1 MKATWKRV
9 IALILVLVMVQVQ
22 GISVRAEANKSN
34 QNTSSVITETYI
46 NPLYADEIQESD
58 LVSPDEASA
67 IATYANEEYTDSVEE
82 AGAKIC
88 EGMKQREE
96 SIVIYFQAP
105 EYSKELLV
113 EIANQ
118 ALVHTGNP
126 TEGDYLRWQY
136 GGWTSSTS
144 YYTKDST
151 DYMTITYTYTYYTTS
166 EQEAAVDEKVDEV
179 LTDLDVTNKNDYQ
192 KIRATYDYICEHT
205 VYDYDNLEDDEYK
218 LKYTAYAALIDGK
231 AVCQGYA
238 LLFYRLALELGVDS
252 RLISGTGNGGAHGWN
267 ITELND
273 VYYNLDTTW
282 DAGESE
288 YSYFLKCDA
297 NFKGHERDEE
307 YATEE
312 FYASY
317 PMAEEDYVVIETCDP
332 GNHDYEA
339 EFAWTEVTDADGNKT
354 GEYTAVATLTCAVCG
369 DQVTNLQAEVTI
381 DEENSIPATCK
392 DEGENIYIAKVTYE
406 DKSYT
411 DEKRV
416 ATSTTD
422 HTWEEE
428 YRGDKEATC
437 EEAGSESI
445 HCSVCGATKAGSAK
459 EIPATGHDWDEGK
472 VTKEASCAE
481 EGEKTYTCTKC
492 GETKTEIIEKLD
504 HTWEDEYTVDKK
516 ATCEEAGSESIH
528 CSVCGAIQEE
538 SVKEIPKTEHDW
550 NEGEVTKEASC
561 AEEGVKT
568 YTCTK
573 CGETKTES
581 IEKLDHTWE
590 EKYTI
595 DKEATCEEDGSKSI
609 HCSVCGAIK
618 EESVQKISATGHNF
632 GEWVITKE
640 PTEKEEGLQER
651 KCQNQGCSEKETET
665 IPKLATASVQY
676 KTHIQTFGWEEE
688 WKSDGELSGTE
699 GQAKRLEAIQIQ
711 LKDQEYSGDIVYKTH
726 VQSFGWQNEVKNGKI
741 SGTEGKAKRLEAIKI
756 YLTGEMADKYDI
768 YYCVHAQTYGWLG
781 WAKNGEYAGT
791 AGLSKRL
798 EAIEI
803 VLVEKGGKAP
813 EAVGNTD
820 TAYVTA
826 NSSSG
831 EKSKNY
837 VTYRT
842 HVQTYGWQDWKYD
855 GEMSGTEGQAKRLE
869 GIEIQFADNMNSDE
883 KYEGDIEYQ
892 THIQTS
898 GWEKNWAK
906 NGDLSGTSGQ
916 SKRLEAIRIRLTG
929 EMAEHYDVYYRVHA
943 QTFGWLGWACNGAE
957 AGTAGYGK
965 RLEGIEIVL
974 VEKNGKAPGD
984 TANAFKEKQNQRID
998 MKKSQ
1003 EGNKYPLDFFMSK
1016 CF

>member
-9 IALILVLVMVQVQ
+9 IALILVLVMAQVQ

-46 NPLYADEIQESD
+46 NPLYADEIRESD
-58 LVSPDEASA
+58 LASPDEASA

-82 AGAKIC
+82 AGAKIR

-136 GGWTSSTS
+136 GSWTSSTS

-317 PMAEEDYVVIETCDP
+317 PIAEEDYVIPEICEP
-332 GNHDYEA
+332 GQHQYEA
-339 EFAWTEVTDADGNKT
+339 SFEWTEITDEKGNGT
-354 GEYTAVATLTCAVCG
+354 GQYSATATLTCTVCG
-369 DQVTNLQAEVTI
+369 DEVGNLEAEVAY
-381 DEENSIPATCK
+381 DEENSIPATCEQTGQ
-392 DEGENIYIAKVTYE
+392 DSYIATVTYE
-406 DKSYT
+406 EKTYT
-411 DEKRV
+411 GEKEVEIPV
-416 ATSTTD
+416 AD

-428 YRGDKEATC
+428 Y
-437 EEAGSESI
+437 
-445 HCSVCGATKAGSAK
+445 
-459 EIPATGHDWDEGK
+459 
-472 VTKEASCAE
+472 
-481 EGEKTYTCTKC
+481 
-492 GETKTEIIEKLD
+492 
-504 HTWEDEYTVDKK
+504 TVDKE

-538 SVKEIPKTEHDW
+538 SV
-550 NEGEVTKEASC
+550 
-561 AEEGVKT
+561 
-568 YTCTK
+568 
-573 CGETKTES
+573 
-581 IEKLDHTWE
+581 
-590 EKYTI
+590 
-595 DKEATCEEDGSKSI
+595 
-609 HCSVCGAIK
+609 
-618 EESVQKISATGHNF
+618 QKIPATGHNF

-640 PTEKEEGLQER
+640 PTEQEEGLQER
-651 KCQNQGCSEKETET
+651 ACQNQGCSKKETET
-665 IPKLATASVQY
+665 IPKLATVSVQY
-676 KTHIQTFGWEEE
+676 RTHVQTYSWEEE
-688 WKSDGELSGTE
+688 WRSDGDLSGTE

-711 LKDQEYSGDIVYKTH
+711 LKDQKYTGDIVYKTH
-726 VQSFGWQNEVKNGKI
+726 VQTYGWQSEVKNGTT

-756 YLTGEMADKYDI
+756 YLTGEMAEKYDV

-798 EAIEI
+798 EGIKI
-803 VLVEKGGKAP
+803 VLVEKGGKEP
-813 EAVGNTD
+813 QQEGNTD
-820 TAYVTA
+820 AAYVTA
-826 NSSSG
+826 NSASG
-831 EKSKNY
+831 EKSTNY

-842 HVQTYGWQDWKYD
+842 HVQTIGWQDWKYD
-855 GEMSGTEGQAKRLE
+855 GVMSGTEGQSKRLE
-869 GIEIQFADNMNSDE
+869 GIEIQLADNLNTDE

-892 THIQTS
+892 THIQGY
-898 GWEKNWAK
+898 GWEEDWKGTWAK
-906 NGDLSGTSGQ
+906 NGALSGTESQ
-916 SKRLEAIRIRLTG
+916 SRRLEAICIRLTG
-929 EMAEHYDVYYRVHA
+929 EMEAHFDVYYRVHA
-943 QTFGWLGWACNGAE
+943 QTFGWLGWAKNGAE

-984 TANAFKEKQNQRID
+984 TANAFKEK
-998 MKKSQ
+998 
-1003 EGNKYPLDFFMSK
+1003 
-1016 CF
+1016 

>member
-9 IALILVLVMVQVQ
+9 IALILVLVMAQVQ

-46 NPLYADEIQESD
+46 NPLYADEIRESD
-58 LVSPDEASA
+58 LASPDEASA

-82 AGAKIC
+82 AGAKIR

-136 GGWTSSTS
+136 GSWTSSTS

-317 PMAEEDYVVIETCDP
+317 PMAEEDYVIPEICEP
-332 GNHDYEA
+332 GQHQYEA
-339 EFAWTEVTDADGNKT
+339 SFEWTEITDEKGNGT
-354 GEYTAVATLTCAVCG
+354 GQYSATATLTCTVCG
-369 DQVTNLQAEVTI
+369 DEVGNLEAEVAY
-381 DEENSIPATCK
+381 DEENSIPATCEQTGQ
-392 DEGENIYIAKVTYE
+392 DSYIATVTYE
-406 DKSYT
+406 EKTYT
-411 DEKRV
+411 GEKEVEIPV
-416 ATSTTD
+416 AD

-428 YRGDKEATC
+428 Y
-437 EEAGSESI
+437 
-445 HCSVCGATKAGSAK
+445 
-459 EIPATGHDWDEGK
+459 
-472 VTKEASCAE
+472 
-481 EGEKTYTCTKC
+481 
-492 GETKTEIIEKLD
+492 
-504 HTWEDEYTVDKK
+504 TVDKE

-538 SVKEIPKTEHDW
+538 SV
-550 NEGEVTKEASC
+550 
-561 AEEGVKT
+561 
-568 YTCTK
+568 
-573 CGETKTES
+573 
-581 IEKLDHTWE
+581 
-590 EKYTI
+590 
-595 DKEATCEEDGSKSI
+595 
-609 HCSVCGAIK
+609 
-618 EESVQKISATGHNF
+618 QKIPATGHNF

-640 PTEKEEGLQER
+640 PTEQEEGLQER
-651 KCQNQGCSEKETET
+651 ACQNQGCSKKETET
-665 IPKLATASVQY
+665 IPKLATVSVQY
-676 KTHIQTFGWEEE
+676 RTHVQTYSWEEE
-688 WKSDGELSGTE
+688 WRSDGDLSGTE

-711 LKDQEYSGDIVYKTH
+711 LKDQKYTGDIVYKTH
-726 VQSFGWQNEVKNGKI
+726 VQTYGWQSEVKNGTT

-756 YLTGEMADKYDI
+756 YLTGEMAEKYDV

-798 EAIEI
+798 EGIKI
-803 VLVEKGGKAP
+803 VLVEKGGKEP
-813 EAVGNTD
+813 QQEGNTD
-820 TAYVTA
+820 AAYVTA
-826 NSSSG
+826 NSASG
-831 EKSKNY
+831 EKSTNY

-842 HVQTYGWQDWKYD
+842 HVQTIGWQDWKYD
-855 GEMSGTEGQAKRLE
+855 GVMSGTEGQSKRLE
-869 GIEIQFADNMNSDE
+869 GIEIQLADNLNTDE

-892 THIQTS
+892 THIQGY
-898 GWEKNWAK
+898 GWEEDWKGTWAK
-906 NGDLSGTSGQ
+906 NGALSGTESQ
-916 SKRLEAIRIRLTG
+916 SRRLEAICIRLTG
-929 EMAEHYDVYYRVHA
+929 EMEAHFDVYYRVHA
-943 QTFGWLGWACNGAE
+943 QTFGWLGWAKNGAE

-965 RLEGIEIVL
+965 RLEEIEIVL

-984 TANAFKEKQNQRID
+984 TANAFKEK
-998 MKKSQ
+998 
-1003 EGNKYPLDFFMSK
+1003 
-1016 CF
+1016 

>member
-9 IALILVLVMVQVQ
+9 IALILVLAMVQVQ
-22 GISVRAEANKSN
+22 GISVRAEGNEGN
-34 QNTSSVITETYI
+34 QNTSGMITETYI

-58 LVSPDEASA
+58 LVSPDEASS

-82 AGAKIC
+82 AGAKIR

-96 SIVIYFQAP
+96 SIVIYFKAP
-105 EYSKELLV
+105 EYSSELTHN
-113 EIANQ
+113 IADQ

-126 TEGDYLRWQY
+126 AEGDYLRWQY
-136 GGWTSSTS
+136 GGWKASVS
-144 YYTKDST
+144 YKPEGDMK
-151 DYMTITYTYTYYTTS
+151 YMTITYTYTYYTTS
-166 EQEAAVDEKVDEV
+166 EQETAVDEKVDEV
-179 LTDLDVTNKNDYQ
+179 LTDLEITNKSDYQ
-192 KIRATYDYICEHT
+192 KIRAIYDYICEHT

-297 NFKGHERDEE
+297 NFGNHTRDDE
-307 YATEE
+307 YTTED

-317 PMAEEDYVVIETCDP
+317 PMAEEDYVIPEFCEP
-332 GNHDYEA
+332 GKHDYKA
-339 EFAWTEVTDADGNKT
+339 KFVWTEVTDADGNKT
-354 GEYTAVATLTCAVCG
+354 GEYTATATLTCTVCG
-369 DQVTNLQAEVTI
+369 DQVRGIQAEVI
-381 DEENSIPATCK
+381 VDEGNSTPATCENK
-392 DEGENIYIAKVTYE
+392 GENRYIATATYE
-406 DKSYT
+406 DKTYT

-416 ATSTTD
+416 EVPIAD

-428 YRGDKEATC
+428 YRVDKEATC
-437 EEAGSESI
+437 EKAGSESI
-445 HCSVCGATKAGSAK
+445 HCSVCGTSKAGSEQ
-459 EIPATGHDWDEGK
+459 EIP
-472 VTKEASCAE
+472 
-481 EGEKTYTCTKC
+481 
-492 GETKTEIIEKLD
+492 
-504 HTWEDEYTVDKK
+504 
-516 ATCEEAGSESIH
+516 
-528 CSVCGAIQEE
+528 
-538 SVKEIPKTEHDW
+538 
-550 NEGEVTKEASC
+550 
-561 AEEGVKT
+561 
-568 YTCTK
+568 
-573 CGETKTES
+573 
-581 IEKLDHTWE
+581 
-590 EKYTI
+590 
-595 DKEATCEEDGSKSI
+595 
-609 HCSVCGAIK
+609 
-618 EESVQKISATGHNF
+618 ATGHNF
-632 GEWVITKE
+632 GEWVIKKE
-640 PTEKEEGLQER
+640 PTEKEEGLRER
-651 KCQNQGCSEKETET
+651 VCQNQGCSKKETEM

-676 KTHIQTFGWEEE
+676 QTHIQSKGWEED
-688 WKSDGELSGTE
+688 WKGTWAKNGELSGTE
-699 GQAKRLEAIQIQ
+699 GQSLRLESIRIK
-711 LKDQEYSGDIVYKTH
+711 LDKGDVKYSGNIVYTTH
-726 VQSFGWQNEVKNGKI
+726 VQSKGWLSEVQNGTK
-741 SGTEGKAKRLEAIKI
+741 SGTEGQAKRLEAIKI
-756 YLTGEMADKYDI
+756 YLTGEMAEHYDV

-791 AGLSKRL
+791 AGLGKRL

-842 HVQTYGWQDWKYD
+842 HVQTYSWQDWKYD
-855 GEMSGTEGQAKRLE
+855 GVMSGTEGEAKRLE
-869 GIEIQFADNMNSDE
+869 GIEINLADNMNSDE

-892 THIQTS
+892 THVQGY
-898 GWEKNWAK
+898 GWEEAWKGTWAK
-906 NGDLSGTSGQ
+906 DGALSGTEGEAR
-916 SKRLEAIRIRLTG
+916 RLEAICVRLTG

-943 QTFGWLGWACNGAE
+943 QTFGWLGWAKNGE
-957 AGTAGYGK
+957 YAGTAGYGK

-984 TANAFKEKQNQRID
+984 TTNAFKEKQN
-998 MKKSQ
+998 
-1003 EGNKYPLDFFMSK
+1003 
-1016 CF
+1016 

>member
-9 IALILVLVMVQVQ
+9 IALILVLVMAQVQ

-46 NPLYADEIQESD
+46 NPLYADEIRESD
-58 LVSPDEASA
+58 LASPDEASA

-82 AGAKIC
+82 AGAKIR

-136 GGWTSSTS
+136 GSWTSSTS

-273 VYYNLDTTW
+273 VYYNLDITW

-317 PMAEEDYVVIETCDP
+317 PMAEEDYVIPEICEP
-332 GNHDYEA
+332 GQHQYEA
-339 EFAWTEVTDADGNKT
+339 SFEWTEITDEKGNGT
-354 GEYTAVATLTCAVCG
+354 GQYSATATLTCTVCG
-369 DQVTNLQAEVTI
+369 DEVGNLEAEVAY
-381 DEENSIPATCK
+381 DEENSIPATCEQTGQ
-392 DEGENIYIAKVTYE
+392 DSYIATVTYE
-406 DKSYT
+406 EKTYT
-411 DEKRV
+411 GEKEVEIPV
-416 ATSTTD
+416 AD

-428 YRGDKEATC
+428 Y
-437 EEAGSESI
+437 
-445 HCSVCGATKAGSAK
+445 
-459 EIPATGHDWDEGK
+459 
-472 VTKEASCAE
+472 
-481 EGEKTYTCTKC
+481 
-492 GETKTEIIEKLD
+492 
-504 HTWEDEYTVDKK
+504 TVDKE

-538 SVKEIPKTEHDW
+538 SV
-550 NEGEVTKEASC
+550 
-561 AEEGVKT
+561 
-568 YTCTK
+568 
-573 CGETKTES
+573 
-581 IEKLDHTWE
+581 
-590 EKYTI
+590 
-595 DKEATCEEDGSKSI
+595 
-609 HCSVCGAIK
+609 
-618 EESVQKISATGHNF
+618 QKIPATGHNF

-640 PTEKEEGLQER
+640 PTEQEEGLQER
-651 KCQNQGCSEKETET
+651 ACQNQGCSKKETET
-665 IPKLATASVQY
+665 IPKLATVSVQY
-676 KTHIQTFGWEEE
+676 RTHVQTYSWEEE
-688 WKSDGELSGTE
+688 WRSDGDLSGTE

-711 LKDQEYSGDIVYKTH
+711 LKDQKYTGDIVYKTH
-726 VQSFGWQNEVKNGKI
+726 VQTYGWQSEVKNGTT

-756 YLTGEMADKYDI
+756 YLTGEMAEKYDV

-798 EAIEI
+798 EGIKI
-803 VLVEKGGKAP
+803 VLVEKGGKEP
-813 EAVGNTD
+813 QQEGNTD
-820 TAYVTA
+820 AAYVTA
-826 NSSSG
+826 NSASG
-831 EKSKNY
+831 EKSTNY

-842 HVQTYGWQDWKYD
+842 HVQTIGWQDWKYD
-855 GEMSGTEGQAKRLE
+855 GVMSGTEGQSKRLE
-869 GIEIQFADNMNSDE
+869 GIEIQLADNLNTDE

-892 THIQTS
+892 THIQGY
-898 GWEKNWAK
+898 GWEEDWKGTWAK
-906 NGDLSGTSGQ
+906 NGALSGTESQ
-916 SKRLEAIRIRLTG
+916 SRRLEAICIRLTG
-929 EMAEHYDVYYRVHA
+929 EMEAHFDVYYRVHA
-943 QTFGWLGWACNGAE
+943 QTFGWLGWAKNGAE

-984 TANAFKEKQNQRID
+984 TANAFKEK
-998 MKKSQ
+998 
-1003 EGNKYPLDFFMSK
+1003 
-1016 CF
+1016 

>member
-34 QNTSSVITETYI
+34 QNTSSLITETYI
-46 NPLYADEIQESD
+46 NPLYADEIRESD
-58 LVSPDEASA
+58 LASPDEASA

-82 AGAKIC
+82 AGAKIR

-136 GGWTSSTS
+136 GSWTSSTS

-317 PMAEEDYVVIETCDP
+317 PMAEEDYVIPEICEP
-332 GNHDYEA
+332 GQHQYEA
-339 EFAWTEVTDADGNKT
+339 SFEWTEITDEKGNGT
-354 GEYTAVATLTCAVCG
+354 GQYSATATLTCTVCG
-369 DQVTNLQAEVTI
+369 DEVGNLEAEVAY
-381 DEENSIPATCK
+381 DEENSIPATCEQTGQ
-392 DEGENIYIAKVTYE
+392 DSYIATVTYE
-406 DKSYT
+406 EKTYT
-411 DEKRV
+411 GEKEVEIPV
-416 ATSTTD
+416 AD

-428 YRGDKEATC
+428 Y
-437 EEAGSESI
+437 
-445 HCSVCGATKAGSAK
+445 
-459 EIPATGHDWDEGK
+459 
-472 VTKEASCAE
+472 
-481 EGEKTYTCTKC
+481 
-492 GETKTEIIEKLD
+492 
-504 HTWEDEYTVDKK
+504 TVDKE

-538 SVKEIPKTEHDW
+538 SV
-550 NEGEVTKEASC
+550 
-561 AEEGVKT
+561 
-568 YTCTK
+568 
-573 CGETKTES
+573 
-581 IEKLDHTWE
+581 
-590 EKYTI
+590 
-595 DKEATCEEDGSKSI
+595 
-609 HCSVCGAIK
+609 
-618 EESVQKISATGHNF
+618 QKIPATGHNF

-651 KCQNQGCSEKETET
+651 ACQNQGCSKKETET
-665 IPKLATASVQY
+665 IPKLATVSVQY
-676 KTHIQTFGWEEE
+676 RTHVQTYSWEEE
-688 WKSDGELSGTE
+688 WRSDGDLSGTE

-711 LKDQEYSGDIVYKTH
+711 LKDQKYTGDIVYKTH
-726 VQSFGWQNEVKNGKI
+726 VQTYGWQSEVKNGTT

-756 YLTGEMADKYDI
+756 YLTGEMAEKYDV

-798 EAIEI
+798 EGIKI
-803 VLVEKGGKAP
+803 VLVEKGGKEP
-813 EAVGNTD
+813 QQEGNTD
-820 TAYVTA
+820 AAYVTA
-826 NSSSG
+826 NSASG
-831 EKSKNY
+831 EKSTNY

-842 HVQTYGWQDWKYD
+842 HVQTIGWQDWKYD
-855 GEMSGTEGQAKRLE
+855 GVMSGTEGQSKRLE
-869 GIEIQFADNMNSDE
+869 GIEIQLADNLNTDE

-892 THIQTS
+892 THIQGY
-898 GWEKNWAK
+898 GWEEDWKGTWAK
-906 NGDLSGTSGQ
+906 NGALSGTESQ
-916 SKRLEAIRIRLTG
+916 SRRLEAICIRLTG
-929 EMAEHYDVYYRVHA
+929 EMEAHFDVYYRVHA
-943 QTFGWLGWACNGAE
+943 QTFGWLGWAKNGAE

-984 TANAFKEKQNQRID
+984 TANAFKEK
-998 MKKSQ
+998 
-1003 EGNKYPLDFFMSK
+1003 
-1016 CF
+1016 

>member
-9 IALILVLVMVQVQ
+9 IALILVLVMAQVQ

-46 NPLYADEIQESD
+46 NPLYADEIRESD
-58 LVSPDEASA
+58 LASPDEASA

-82 AGAKIC
+82 AGAKIR

-136 GGWTSSTS
+136 GSWTSSTS

-317 PMAEEDYVVIETCDP
+317 PMAEEDYVIPEICEP
-332 GNHDYEA
+332 GQHQYEA
-339 EFAWTEVTDADGNKT
+339 SFEWTEITDEKGNGT
-354 GEYTAVATLTCAVCG
+354 GQYSATATLTCTVCG
-369 DQVTNLQAEVTI
+369 DEVGNLEAEVAY
-381 DEENSIPATCK
+381 DEENSIPATCEQTGQ
-392 DEGENIYIAKVTYE
+392 DSYIATVTYE
-406 DKSYT
+406 EKTYT
-411 DEKRV
+411 GEKEVEIPV
-416 ATSTTD
+416 AD

-428 YRGDKEATC
+428 YTVDKEATC

-445 HCSVCGATKAGSAK
+445 HCSVCDERKEGSER
-459 EIPATGHDWDEGK
+459 EIPATGHEWDEGK

-492 GETKTEIIEKLD
+492 GETKTEPIEKLD
-504 HTWEDEYTVDKK
+504 HTWEEKYTIDKE

-538 SVKEIPKTEHDW
+538 SV
-550 NEGEVTKEASC
+550 
-561 AEEGVKT
+561 
-568 YTCTK
+568 
-573 CGETKTES
+573 
-581 IEKLDHTWE
+581 
-590 EKYTI
+590 
-595 DKEATCEEDGSKSI
+595 
-609 HCSVCGAIK
+609 
-618 EESVQKISATGHNF
+618 QKIPATGHNF

-640 PTEKEEGLQER
+640 PTEQEEGLQER
-651 KCQNQGCSEKETET
+651 ACQNQGCSKKETET
-665 IPKLATASVQY
+665 IPKLATVSVQY
-676 KTHIQTFGWEEE
+676 RTHVQTYSWEEE
-688 WKSDGELSGTE
+688 WRSDGDLSGTE

-711 LKDQEYSGDIVYKTH
+711 LKDQKYTGDIVYKTH
-726 VQSFGWQNEVKNGKI
+726 VQTYGWQSEVKNGTT

-756 YLTGEMADKYDI
+756 YLTGEMAEKYDV

-798 EAIEI
+798 EGIKI
-803 VLVEKGGKAP
+803 VLVEKGGKEP
-813 EAVGNTD
+813 QQEGNTD
-820 TAYVTA
+820 AAYVTA
-826 NSSSG
+826 NSASG
-831 EKSKNY
+831 EKSTNY

-842 HVQTYGWQDWKYD
+842 HVQTIGWQDWKYD
-855 GEMSGTEGQAKRLE
+855 GVMSGTEGQSKRLE
-869 GIEIQFADNMNSDE
+869 GIEIQLADNLNTDE

-892 THIQTS
+892 THIQGY
-898 GWEKNWAK
+898 GWEEDWKGTWAK
-906 NGDLSGTSGQ
+906 NGALSGTESQ
-916 SKRLEAIRIRLTG
+916 SRRLEAICIRLTG
-929 EMAEHYDVYYRVHA
+929 EMEAHFDVYYRVHA
-943 QTFGWLGWACNGAE
+943 QTFGWLGWAKNGAE

-984 TANAFKEKQNQRID
+984 TANAFKEK
-998 MKKSQ
+998 
-1003 EGNKYPLDFFMSK
+1003 
-1016 CF
+1016 

>member
-9 IALILVLVMVQVQ
+9 IALILVLVMAQVQ

-46 NPLYADEIQESD
+46 NPLYADEIRESD
-58 LVSPDEASA
+58 LASPDEASA

-82 AGAKIC
+82 AGAKIR

-136 GGWTSSTS
+136 GSWTSSTS

-317 PMAEEDYVVIETCDP
+317 PMAEEDYVIPEICEP
-332 GNHDYEA
+332 GQHQYEA
-339 EFAWTEVTDADGNKT
+339 SFEWTEITDEKGNGT
-354 GEYTAVATLTCAVCG
+354 GQYSATATLTCTVCG
-369 DQVTNLQAEVTI
+369 DEVGNLEAEVAY
-381 DEENSIPATCK
+381 DEENSIPATCEQAGQ
-392 DEGENIYIAKVTYE
+392 DSYIATVTYE
-406 DKSYT
+406 EKTYT
-411 DEKRV
+411 GEKEVEIPV
-416 ATSTTD
+416 AD

-428 YRGDKEATC
+428 Y
-437 EEAGSESI
+437 
-445 HCSVCGATKAGSAK
+445 
-459 EIPATGHDWDEGK
+459 
-472 VTKEASCAE
+472 
-481 EGEKTYTCTKC
+481 
-492 GETKTEIIEKLD
+492 
-504 HTWEDEYTVDKK
+504 TVDKE

-538 SVKEIPKTEHDW
+538 SV
-550 NEGEVTKEASC
+550 
-561 AEEGVKT
+561 
-568 YTCTK
+568 
-573 CGETKTES
+573 
-581 IEKLDHTWE
+581 
-590 EKYTI
+590 
-595 DKEATCEEDGSKSI
+595 
-609 HCSVCGAIK
+609 
-618 EESVQKISATGHNF
+618 QKIPATGHNF

-640 PTEKEEGLQER
+640 PTEQEEGLQER
-651 KCQNQGCSEKETET
+651 ACQNQGCSKKETET
-665 IPKLATASVQY
+665 IPKLATVSVQY
-676 KTHIQTFGWEEE
+676 RTHVQTYSWEEE
-688 WKSDGELSGTE
+688 WRSDGDLSGTE

-711 LKDQEYSGDIVYKTH
+711 LKDQKYTGDIVYKTH
-726 VQSFGWQNEVKNGKI
+726 VQTYGWQSEVKNGTT

-756 YLTGEMADKYDI
+756 YLTGEMAEKYDV

-798 EAIEI
+798 EGIKI
-803 VLVEKGGKAP
+803 VLVEKGGKEP
-813 EAVGNTD
+813 QQEGNTD
-820 TAYVTA
+820 AAYVTA
-826 NSSSG
+826 NSASG
-831 EKSKNY
+831 EKSTNY

-842 HVQTYGWQDWKYD
+842 HVQTIGWQDWKYD
-855 GEMSGTEGQAKRLE
+855 GVMSGTEGQSKRLE
-869 GIEIQFADNMNSDE
+869 GIEIQLADNLNTDE

-892 THIQTS
+892 THIQGY
-898 GWEKNWAK
+898 GWEEDWKGTWAK
-906 NGDLSGTSGQ
+906 NGALSGTESQ
-916 SKRLEAIRIRLTG
+916 SRRLEAICIRLTG
-929 EMAEHYDVYYRVHA
+929 EMEAHFDVYYRVHA
-943 QTFGWLGWACNGAE
+943 QTFGWLGWAKNGAE

-984 TANAFKEKQNQRID
+984 TANAFKEK
-998 MKKSQ
+998 
-1003 EGNKYPLDFFMSK
+1003 
-1016 CF
+1016 

>member
-9 IALILVLVMVQVQ
+9 IALILVLVMAQVQ

-46 NPLYADEIQESD
+46 NPLYADEIRESD
-58 LVSPDEASA
+58 LASPDEASA

-82 AGAKIC
+82 AGAKIR

-136 GGWTSSTS
+136 GSWTSSTS

-317 PMAEEDYVVIETCDP
+317 PMAEEDYVIPEICEP
-332 GNHDYEA
+332 GQHQYEA
-339 EFAWTEVTDADGNKT
+339 SFEWTEITDEKGNGT
-354 GEYTAVATLTCAVCG
+354 GQYSATATLTCTVCG
-369 DQVTNLQAEVTI
+369 DEVGNLEAEVAY
-381 DEENSIPATCK
+381 DEENSIPATCEQTGQ
-392 DEGENIYIAKVTYE
+392 DSYIATVTYE
-406 DKSYT
+406 EKTYT
-411 DEKRV
+411 GEKELEIPV
-416 ATSTTD
+416 AD

-428 YRGDKEATC
+428 Y
-437 EEAGSESI
+437 
-445 HCSVCGATKAGSAK
+445 
-459 EIPATGHDWDEGK
+459 
-472 VTKEASCAE
+472 
-481 EGEKTYTCTKC
+481 
-492 GETKTEIIEKLD
+492 
-504 HTWEDEYTVDKK
+504 TVDKE

-538 SVKEIPKTEHDW
+538 SV
-550 NEGEVTKEASC
+550 
-561 AEEGVKT
+561 
-568 YTCTK
+568 
-573 CGETKTES
+573 
-581 IEKLDHTWE
+581 
-590 EKYTI
+590 
-595 DKEATCEEDGSKSI
+595 
-609 HCSVCGAIK
+609 
-618 EESVQKISATGHNF
+618 QKIPATGHNF

-640 PTEKEEGLQER
+640 PTEQEEGLQER
-651 KCQNQGCSEKETET
+651 ACQNQGCSKKETET
-665 IPKLATASVQY
+665 IPKLATVSVQY
-676 KTHIQTFGWEEE
+676 RTHVQTYSWEEE
-688 WKSDGELSGTE
+688 WRSDGDLSGTE

-711 LKDQEYSGDIVYKTH
+711 LKDQKYTGDIVYKTH
-726 VQSFGWQNEVKNGKI
+726 VQTYGWQSEVKNGTT

-756 YLTGEMADKYDI
+756 YLTGEMAEKYDV

-798 EAIEI
+798 EGIKI
-803 VLVEKGGKAP
+803 VLVEKGGKEP
-813 EAVGNTD
+813 QQEGNTD
-820 TAYVTA
+820 AAYVTA
-826 NSSSG
+826 NSASG
-831 EKSKNY
+831 EKSTNY

-842 HVQTYGWQDWKYD
+842 HVQTIGWQDWKYD
-855 GEMSGTEGQAKRLE
+855 GVMSGTEGQSKRLE
-869 GIEIQFADNMNSDE
+869 GIEIQLADNLNTDE

-892 THIQTS
+892 THIQGY
-898 GWEKNWAK
+898 GWEEDWKGTWAK
-906 NGDLSGTSGQ
+906 NGALSGTESQ
-916 SKRLEAIRIRLTG
+916 SRRLEAICIRLTG
-929 EMAEHYDVYYRVHA
+929 EMEAHFDIYYRVHA
-943 QTFGWLGWACNGAE
+943 QTFGWLGWAKNGAE

-984 TANAFKEKQNQRID
+984 TANAFKEK
-998 MKKSQ
+998 
-1003 EGNKYPLDFFMSK
+1003 
-1016 CF
+1016 

>member
-9 IALILVLVMVQVQ
+9 IALILVLVMAQVQ

-46 NPLYADEIQESD
+46 NPLYADEIRESD
-58 LVSPDEASA
+58 LASPDEASA

-82 AGAKIC
+82 AGAKIR

-136 GGWTSSTS
+136 GSWTSSTS

-166 EQEAAVDEKVDEV
+166 EQEAALDEKVDEV

-317 PMAEEDYVVIETCDP
+317 PMAEEDYVIPEICEP
-332 GNHDYEA
+332 GQHQYEA
-339 EFAWTEVTDADGNKT
+339 SFEWTEITDEKGNGT
-354 GEYTAVATLTCAVCG
+354 GQYSATATLTCTVCG
-369 DQVTNLQAEVTI
+369 DEVGNLEAEVAY
-381 DEENSIPATCK
+381 DEENSIPATCEQTGQ
-392 DEGENIYIAKVTYE
+392 DSYIATVTYE
-406 DKSYT
+406 EKTYT
-411 DEKRV
+411 GEKEVEIPV
-416 ATSTTD
+416 AD

-428 YRGDKEATC
+428 Y
-437 EEAGSESI
+437 
-445 HCSVCGATKAGSAK
+445 
-459 EIPATGHDWDEGK
+459 
-472 VTKEASCAE
+472 
-481 EGEKTYTCTKC
+481 
-492 GETKTEIIEKLD
+492 
-504 HTWEDEYTVDKK
+504 TVDKE

-538 SVKEIPKTEHDW
+538 SV
-550 NEGEVTKEASC
+550 
-561 AEEGVKT
+561 
-568 YTCTK
+568 
-573 CGETKTES
+573 
-581 IEKLDHTWE
+581 
-590 EKYTI
+590 
-595 DKEATCEEDGSKSI
+595 
-609 HCSVCGAIK
+609 
-618 EESVQKISATGHNF
+618 QKIPATGHNF

-640 PTEKEEGLQER
+640 PTEQEEGLQER
-651 KCQNQGCSEKETET
+651 ACQNQGCSKKETET
-665 IPKLATASVQY
+665 IPKLATVSVQY
-676 KTHIQTFGWEEE
+676 RTHVQTYSWEEE
-688 WKSDGELSGTE
+688 WRSDGDLSGTE

-711 LKDQEYSGDIVYKTH
+711 LKDQKYTGDIVYKTH
-726 VQSFGWQNEVKNGKI
+726 VQTYGWQSEVKNGTT

-756 YLTGEMADKYDI
+756 YLTGEMAEKYDV

-798 EAIEI
+798 EGIKI
-803 VLVEKGGKAP
+803 VLVEKGGKEP
-813 EAVGNTD
+813 QQEGNTD
-820 TAYVTA
+820 AAYVTA
-826 NSSSG
+826 NSASG
-831 EKSKNY
+831 EKSTNY

-842 HVQTYGWQDWKYD
+842 HVQTIGWQDWKYD
-855 GEMSGTEGQAKRLE
+855 GVMSGTEGQSKRLE
-869 GIEIQFADNMNSDE
+869 GIEIQLADNLNTDE

-892 THIQTS
+892 THIQGY
-898 GWEKNWAK
+898 GWEEDWKGTWAK
-906 NGDLSGTSGQ
+906 NGALSGTESQ
-916 SKRLEAIRIRLTG
+916 SRRLEAICIRLTG
-929 EMAEHYDVYYRVHA
+929 EMEAHFDVYYRVHA
-943 QTFGWLGWACNGAE
+943 QTFGWLGWAKNGAE

-984 TANAFKEKQNQRID
+984 TANAFKEKQNWKIGMR
-998 MKKSQ
+998 KSRAGFRNAADLK
-1003 EGNKYPLDFFMSK
+1003 ERLKIRSLADIFSK
-1016 CF
+1016 EDT

>member
-9 IALILVLVMVQVQ
+9 IALILVLVMAQVQ

-46 NPLYADEIQESD
+46 NPLYADEIRESD
-58 LVSPDEASA
+58 LASPDEASA

-82 AGAKIC
+82 AGAKIR

-136 GGWTSSTS
+136 GSWTSSTS

-166 EQEAAVDEKVDEV
+166 EQEAALDEKVDEV

-317 PMAEEDYVVIETCDP
+317 PMAEEDYVIPEICEP
-332 GNHDYEA
+332 GQHQYEA
-339 EFAWTEVTDADGNKT
+339 SFEWTEITDEKGNGT
-354 GEYTAVATLTCAVCG
+354 GQYSATATLTCTVCG
-369 DQVTNLQAEVTI
+369 DEVGNLEAEVAY
-381 DEENSIPATCK
+381 DEENSIPATCEQTGQ
-392 DEGENIYIAKVTYE
+392 DSYIATVTYE
-406 DKSYT
+406 EKTYT
-411 DEKRV
+411 GEKEVEIPV
-416 ATSTTD
+416 AD

-428 YRGDKEATC
+428 Y
-437 EEAGSESI
+437 
-445 HCSVCGATKAGSAK
+445 
-459 EIPATGHDWDEGK
+459 
-472 VTKEASCAE
+472 
-481 EGEKTYTCTKC
+481 
-492 GETKTEIIEKLD
+492 
-504 HTWEDEYTVDKK
+504 TVDKE

-538 SVKEIPKTEHDW
+538 SV
-550 NEGEVTKEASC
+550 
-561 AEEGVKT
+561 
-568 YTCTK
+568 
-573 CGETKTES
+573 
-581 IEKLDHTWE
+581 
-590 EKYTI
+590 
-595 DKEATCEEDGSKSI
+595 
-609 HCSVCGAIK
+609 
-618 EESVQKISATGHNF
+618 QKIPATGHNF

-640 PTEKEEGLQER
+640 PTEQEEGLQER
-651 KCQNQGCSEKETET
+651 ACQNQGCSKKETET
-665 IPKLATASVQY
+665 IPKLATVSVQY
-676 KTHIQTFGWEEE
+676 RTHVQTYSWEEE
-688 WKSDGELSGTE
+688 WRSDGDLSGTE

-711 LKDQEYSGDIVYKTH
+711 LKDQKYTGDIVYKTH
-726 VQSFGWQNEVKNGKI
+726 VQTYGWQSEVKNGTT

-756 YLTGEMADKYDI
+756 YLTGEMAEKYDV

-798 EAIEI
+798 EGIKI
-803 VLVEKGGKAP
+803 VLVEKGGKEP
-813 EAVGNTD
+813 QQEGNTD
-820 TAYVTA
+820 AAYVTA
-826 NSSSG
+826 NSASG
-831 EKSKNY
+831 EKSTNY

-842 HVQTYGWQDWKYD
+842 HVQTIGWQDWKYD
-855 GEMSGTEGQAKRLE
+855 GVMSGTEGQSKRLE
-869 GIEIQFADNMNSDE
+869 GIEIQLADNLNTDE

-892 THIQTS
+892 THIQGY
-898 GWEKNWAK
+898 GWEEDWKGTWAK
-906 NGDLSGTSGQ
+906 NGALSGTESQ
-916 SKRLEAIRIRLTG
+916 SRRLEAICIRLTG
-929 EMAEHYDVYYRVHA
+929 EMEAHFDVYYRVHA
-943 QTFGWLGWACNGAE
+943 QTFGWLGWAKNGAE

-984 TANAFKEKQNQRID
+984 TANAFKEK
-998 MKKSQ
+998 
-1003 EGNKYPLDFFMSK
+1003 
-1016 CF
+1016 

>member
-9 IALILVLVMVQVQ
+9 IALILVLVMAQVQ

-46 NPLYADEIQESD
+46 NPLYADEIRESD
-58 LVSPDEASA
+58 LASPDEASA

-82 AGAKIC
+82 AGAKIR

-136 GGWTSSTS
+136 GSWTSSTS

-273 VYYNLDTTW
+273 VYYNLDITW

-317 PMAEEDYVVIETCDP
+317 PMAEEDYVIPEICEP
-332 GNHDYEA
+332 GQHQYEA
-339 EFAWTEVTDADGNKT
+339 SFEWTEITDEKGNGT
-354 GEYTAVATLTCAVCG
+354 GQYSATATLTCTVCG
-369 DQVTNLQAEVTI
+369 DEVGNLEAEVAY
-381 DEENSIPATCK
+381 DEENSIPATCEQTGQ
-392 DEGENIYIAKVTYE
+392 DSYIATVTYE
-406 DKSYT
+406 EKTYT
-411 DEKRV
+411 GEKEVEIPV
-416 ATSTTD
+416 AD

-428 YRGDKEATC
+428 Y
-437 EEAGSESI
+437 
-445 HCSVCGATKAGSAK
+445 
-459 EIPATGHDWDEGK
+459 
-472 VTKEASCAE
+472 
-481 EGEKTYTCTKC
+481 
-492 GETKTEIIEKLD
+492 
-504 HTWEDEYTVDKK
+504 TVDKE

-538 SVKEIPKTEHDW
+538 SV
-550 NEGEVTKEASC
+550 
-561 AEEGVKT
+561 
-568 YTCTK
+568 
-573 CGETKTES
+573 
-581 IEKLDHTWE
+581 
-590 EKYTI
+590 
-595 DKEATCEEDGSKSI
+595 
-609 HCSVCGAIK
+609 
-618 EESVQKISATGHNF
+618 QKIPATGHNF

-640 PTEKEEGLQER
+640 PTEQEEGLQER
-651 KCQNQGCSEKETET
+651 ACQNQGCSKKETET
-665 IPKLATASVQY
+665 IPKLATVSVQY
-676 KTHIQTFGWEEE
+676 RTHVQTYSWEEE
-688 WKSDGELSGTE
+688 WRSDGDLSGTE

-711 LKDQEYSGDIVYKTH
+711 LKDQKYTGDIVYKTH
-726 VQSFGWQNEVKNGKI
+726 VQTYGWQSEVKNGTT

-756 YLTGEMADKYDI
+756 YLTGEMAEKYDV

-798 EAIEI
+798 EGIKI
-803 VLVEKGGKAP
+803 VLVEKGGKEP
-813 EAVGNTD
+813 QQEGNTD
-820 TAYVTA
+820 AAYVTA
-826 NSSSG
+826 NSASG
-831 EKSKNY
+831 EKSTNY

-842 HVQTYGWQDWKYD
+842 HVQTIGWQDWKYD
-855 GEMSGTEGQAKRLE
+855 GVMSGTEGQSKRLE
-869 GIEIQFADNMNSDE
+869 GIEIQLADNLNTDE

-892 THIQTS
+892 THIQGY
-898 GWEKNWAK
+898 GWEEDRKGTWAK
-906 NGDLSGTSGQ
+906 NGALSGTESQ
-916 SKRLEAIRIRLTG
+916 SRRLEAICIRLTG
-929 EMAEHYDVYYRVHA
+929 EMEAHFDVYYRVHA
-943 QTFGWLGWACNGAE
+943 QTFGWLGWAKNGAE

-984 TANAFKEKQNQRID
+984 TANAFKEK
-998 MKKSQ
+998 
-1003 EGNKYPLDFFMSK
+1003 
-1016 CF
+1016 

>member
-9 IALILVLVMVQVQ
+9 IALILVLVMAQVQ

-46 NPLYADEIQESD
+46 NPLYADEIRESD
-58 LVSPDEASA
+58 LASPDEASA

-82 AGAKIC
+82 AGAKIR

-136 GGWTSSTS
+136 GSWTSSTS

-317 PMAEEDYVVIETCDP
+317 PMAEEDYVIPEICEP
-332 GNHDYEA
+332 GQHQYEA
-339 EFAWTEVTDADGNKT
+339 SFEWTEITDEKGNGT
-354 GEYTAVATLTCAVCG
+354 GQYSATATLTCTVCG
-369 DQVTNLQAEVTI
+369 DEVGNLEAEVAY
-381 DEENSIPATCK
+381 DEENSIPATCEQTGQ
-392 DEGENIYIAKVTYE
+392 DSYIATVTYE
-406 DKSYT
+406 EKTYT
-411 DEKRV
+411 GEKEVEIPV
-416 ATSTTD
+416 AD

-428 YRGDKEATC
+428 Y
-437 EEAGSESI
+437 
-445 HCSVCGATKAGSAK
+445 
-459 EIPATGHDWDEGK
+459 
-472 VTKEASCAE
+472 
-481 EGEKTYTCTKC
+481 
-492 GETKTEIIEKLD
+492 
-504 HTWEDEYTVDKK
+504 TVDKE

-538 SVKEIPKTEHDW
+538 SV
-550 NEGEVTKEASC
+550 
-561 AEEGVKT
+561 
-568 YTCTK
+568 
-573 CGETKTES
+573 
-581 IEKLDHTWE
+581 
-590 EKYTI
+590 
-595 DKEATCEEDGSKSI
+595 
-609 HCSVCGAIK
+609 
-618 EESVQKISATGHNF
+618 QKIPATGHNF

-640 PTEKEEGLQER
+640 PTEQEEGLQER
-651 KCQNQGCSEKETET
+651 ACQNQGCSKKETET
-665 IPKLATASVQY
+665 IPKLATVSVQY
-676 KTHIQTFGWEEE
+676 RTHVQTYSWEEE
-688 WKSDGELSGTE
+688 WRSDGDLSGTE

-711 LKDQEYSGDIVYKTH
+711 LKDQKYTGDIVYKTH
-726 VQSFGWQNEVKNGKI
+726 VQTYGWQSEVKNGTT

-756 YLTGEMADKYDI
+756 YLTGEMAEKYDV

-798 EAIEI
+798 EGIKI
-803 VLVEKGGKAP
+803 VLVEKGGKEP
-813 EAVGNTD
+813 QQEGNTD
-820 TAYVTA
+820 AAYVTA
-826 NSSSG
+826 NSASG
-831 EKSKNY
+831 EKSTNY

-842 HVQTYGWQDWKYD
+842 HVQTIGWQDWKYD
-855 GEMSGTEGQAKRLE
+855 GVMSGTEGQSKRLE
-869 GIEIQFADNMNSDE
+869 GIEIQLADNLNTDE

-892 THIQTS
+892 THIQGY
-898 GWEKNWAK
+898 GWEEDWKGTWAK
-906 NGDLSGTSGQ
+906 NGALSGTESQ
-916 SKRLEAIRIRLTG
+916 SRRLEAICIRLTG
-929 EMAEHYDVYYRVHA
+929 EMEAHFDVYYRVHA
-943 QTFGWLGWACNGAE
+943 QTFGWLGWAKNGAE

-984 TANAFKEKQNQRID
+984 TANAFKEKQNWKIGMR
-998 MKKSQ
+998 KSRAGFRNAADLK
-1003 EGNKYPLDFFMSK
+1003 ERLKIRSLADIFSK
-1016 CF
+1016 EDA

>member
-9 IALILVLVMVQVQ
+9 IALILVLVMAQVQ

-46 NPLYADEIQESD
+46 NPLYADEIRESD
-58 LVSPDEASA
+58 LASPDEASA

-82 AGAKIC
+82 AGAKIR

-136 GGWTSSTS
+136 GSWTSSTS

-317 PMAEEDYVVIETCDP
+317 PMAEEDYVIPEICEP
-332 GNHDYEA
+332 GQHQYEA
-339 EFAWTEVTDADGNKT
+339 SFEWTEITDEKGNGT
-354 GEYTAVATLTCAVCG
+354 GQYSATATLTCTVCG
-369 DQVTNLQAEVTI
+369 DEVGNLEAEVAY
-381 DEENSIPATCK
+381 DEENSIPATCEQTGQ
-392 DEGENIYIAKVTYE
+392 DSYIATVTYE
-406 DKSYT
+406 EKTYT
-411 DEKRV
+411 GEKEVEIPV
-416 ATSTTD
+416 AD

-428 YRGDKEATC
+428 Y
-437 EEAGSESI
+437 
-445 HCSVCGATKAGSAK
+445 
-459 EIPATGHDWDEGK
+459 
-472 VTKEASCAE
+472 
-481 EGEKTYTCTKC
+481 
-492 GETKTEIIEKLD
+492 
-504 HTWEDEYTVDKK
+504 TVDKE

-538 SVKEIPKTEHDW
+538 SV
-550 NEGEVTKEASC
+550 
-561 AEEGVKT
+561 
-568 YTCTK
+568 
-573 CGETKTES
+573 
-581 IEKLDHTWE
+581 
-590 EKYTI
+590 
-595 DKEATCEEDGSKSI
+595 
-609 HCSVCGAIK
+609 
-618 EESVQKISATGHNF
+618 QKIPATGHNF

-640 PTEKEEGLQER
+640 PTEQEEGLQER
-651 KCQNQGCSEKETET
+651 ACQNQGCSKKETET
-665 IPKLATASVQY
+665 IPKLATVSVQY
-676 KTHIQTFGWEEE
+676 RTHVQTYSWEEE
-688 WKSDGELSGTE
+688 WRSDGDLSGTE

-711 LKDQEYSGDIVYKTH
+711 LKDQKYTGDIVYKTH
-726 VQSFGWQNEVKNGKI
+726 VQTYGWQSEVKNGTT

-756 YLTGEMADKYDI
+756 YLTGEMAEKYDV

-798 EAIEI
+798 EGIKI
-803 VLVEKGGKAP
+803 VLVEKGGKEP
-813 EAVGNTD
+813 QQEGNTD
-820 TAYVTA
+820 AAYVTA
-826 NSSSG
+826 NSASG
-831 EKSKNY
+831 EKSTNY

-842 HVQTYGWQDWKYD
+842 HVQTIGWQDWKYD
-855 GEMSGTEGQAKRLE
+855 GVMSGTEGQSKRLE
-869 GIEIQFADNMNSDE
+869 GIEIQLADNLNTDE

-892 THIQTS
+892 THIQGY
-898 GWEKNWAK
+898 GWEEDWKGTWAK
-906 NGDLSGTSGQ
+906 NGALSGTESQ
-916 SKRLEAIRIRLTG
+916 SRRLEAICIRLTG
-929 EMAEHYDVYYRVHA
+929 EMEAHFDVYYRVHA
-943 QTFGWLGWACNGAE
+943 QTFGWLGWAKNGAE

-984 TANAFKEKQNQRID
+984 TANAFKEK
-998 MKKSQ
+998 
-1003 EGNKYPLDFFMSK
+1003 
-1016 CF
+1016 